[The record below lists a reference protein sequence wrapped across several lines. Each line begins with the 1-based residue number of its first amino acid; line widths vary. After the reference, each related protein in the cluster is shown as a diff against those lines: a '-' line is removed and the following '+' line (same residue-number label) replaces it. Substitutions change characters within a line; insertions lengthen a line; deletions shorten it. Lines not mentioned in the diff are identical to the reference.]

1 MILGTIYT
9 DTALRAHES
18 TYDVANAPDG
28 QNQIHNFHI
37 WRVSLLQKKN
47 ITKYSK
53 KYHMILD

>member
-18 TYDVANAPDG
+18 AYDVANGPDA

-37 WRVSLLQKKN
+37 WMVSLLKKKN
-47 ITKYSK
+47 ITKYS
-53 KYHMILD
+53 